1 MRKLVVGIGL
11 VCGQV
16 WAQGTPARRA
26 NTFELRLP
34 KGSAEVEWVSASTF
48 RFARN
53 WGAPGPAAGP
63 IKSTT
68 VAVTVEDLGARVR
81 FHTRYLTVD
90 VSKDAGR
97 LEIQGNDGPLTT
109 TTVRDEAA
117 SVVLESTVAAAER
130 FYGLGSRRT
139 PNLDLRGSLI
149 EATKPFLISS
159 GGYGEYFRAPGRCT
173 FDLASSRPDRRRII
187 VPGDRVE
194 FFFYYGSTPKE
205 ILEEHLGAAGEVEDF
220 GSADLEIR
228 KPKGK
233 AAGPVSWEELR
244 GTVYA
249 LQHESLSAMQVASF
263 DLSRYQA
270 AGGALLARAAQLA
283 AFIPKLYASGDE
295 STRAMRNW
303 RARLIPYLVAYGYET
318 RVRGIPLIHPLAMQF
333 PKDAVAAR
341 HSDEFMVGDE
351 LLVAPVL
358 GPVESVRVYLPQG
371 IWTELRTNDVYKG
384 RQEITVRT
392 VPDEMPVFTRNGTI
406 LPLAAEIPGG
416 PMELHYF
423 PKLGAEFFLYEEDL
437 GEISQV
443 HAAPAGEFMRLEIE
457 SLQERT
463 YEWIVHHTPVCRKV
477 VLGETELARLGDRA
491 RLAPGTWYYD
501 SVEKNLH
508 IMIRAVARGDEIVN
522 ISF

>member
-1 MRKLVVGIGL
+1 MRKLVLGISL

-16 WAQGTPARRA
+16 WAQGAPTRLA
-26 NTFELRLP
+26 NTFGLKLP

-81 FHTRYLTVD
+81 FRTRYLTVE
-90 VSKDAGR
+90 VSKNAGR
-97 LEIQGNDGPLTT
+97 LEIKANDGPLTT
-109 TTVRDEAA
+109 TTVRDEPA

-159 GGYGEYFRAPGRCT
+159 AGYGEYFRAPGRCT

-194 FFFYYGSTPKE
+194 FFFYYGPTPKE
-205 ILEEHLGAAGEVEDF
+205 ILEEHLGAAGEVEEF

-228 KPKGK
+228 KPKEK
-233 AAGPVSWEELR
+233 AAGPVSWEDLR

-270 AGGALLARAAQLA
+270 AAGALLARAAQLA
-283 AFIPKLYASGDE
+283 AFIPKLYAAPGVSL
-295 STRAMRNW
+295 RW
-303 RARLIPYLVAYGYET
+303 RERLIPYLVAYGYET
-318 RVRGIPLIHPLAMQF
+318 RVRGTPLIHPLAMQF
-333 PKDAVAAR
+333 PKDPVAVR

-371 IWTELRTNDVYKG
+371 IWTELRTNEVYKG

-392 VPDEMPVFTRNGTI
+392 APDEMPVFTRNGTI

-423 PKLGAEFFLYEEDL
+423 PKLGGEFFLYEEDL

-463 YEWIVHHTPVCRKV
+463 YEWIVHHTPACRKV
-477 VLGETELARLGDRA
+477 MLGETELVRVDAQA

-501 SVEKNLH
+501 PAAESLH
-508 IMIRAVARGDEIVN
+508 VMIRAAARGDEIV
-522 ISF
+522 IVSY